1 MMKFGGDT
9 CRGCVICG
17 NLVCD
22 CGGDIF
28 GHRLVL
34 GRPTVTSAVAITF
47 SVMRMIVMDFV
58 SACAFLIAQPTFYS
72 LSF

>member
-1 MMKFGGDT
+1 M
-9 CRGCVICG
+9 ICG

-34 GRPTVTSAVAITF
+34 GRPTATSVLAIIS

-58 SACAFLIAQPTFYS
+58 SACAFAVAQTNFHSLTFEIN
-72 LSF
+72 